1 MQAETRYAKSGDV
14 HIAYQVFGEGPLVL
28 GFHPAL
34 FLECRPELDGEVEYD
49 YISLNNT
56 TQTIPAGAAGFA
68 AGDTFNIS
76 NRNFSIVEVGMN
88 YKFGW

>member
-14 HIAYQVFGEGPLVL
+14 HIAYQVFGEGPLILV
-28 GFHPAL
+28 FIPPFFSNVDPNWTAK
-34 FLECRPELDGEVEYD
+34 VEYD

-56 TQTIPAGAAGFA
+56 NDTVPAGAAGFA
-68 AGDTFNIS
+68 VTDTFNIS